1 MSELAAM
8 FSDGWYLWLRTARSY
23 LRQPVWIV
31 VAITQPVVWLTL
43 YGQLFRRVVE
53 IPGFGA
59 ASYIQFLTPGVVG
72 MTALFN
78 SVWAGFDLL
87 EDMNRGVLDRFLSTP
102 VRRGAIILASVGY
115 AAVAIG
121 VQVCLILVL
130 GSLLGARLE
139 GGLPGVL
146 VTLAACLLLSAGFAA
161 FSNGISLLLRRR
173 EPMIAAINFLT
184 LPLAFLSVAFM
195 PAGLMPPWMQ
205 AVSRFNPLNWT
216 VEVVR
221 YAFSPTIP
229 WAAAAGGLGKL
240 LAFALVLYL
249 FAQWSFG
256 RYRRRS

>member
-1 MSELAAM
+1 MLA
-8 FSDGWYLWLRTARSY
+8 DTCYLWLRTARSY

-59 ASYIQFLTPGVVG
+59 SSYIQFLTPGVAG

-87 EDMNRGVLDRFLSTP
+87 EDMDRGVLDRFLATP

-115 AAVAIG
+115 AAAAIG
-121 VQVCLILVL
+121 VQVLLILGL
-130 GSLLGARLE
+130 GRLLGARLE

-146 VTLAACLLLSAGFAA
+146 LALASCLLLATAFAA
-161 FSNGISLLLRRR
+161 FSNGVSLLLRRR

-205 AVSRFNPLNWT
+205 TVSRFNPLNWT

-221 YAFSPTIP
+221 LAFSPAIP
-229 WAAAAGGLGKL
+229 WGEAAVGLGKL
-240 LAFALVLYL
+240 LVIAAILYL
-249 FAQWSFG
+249 FANWAFG
-256 RYRRRS
+256 RYQRRA